1 MMSEVALNNQ
11 NIQPDGQTEPEFVPK
26 KRKGISFQMQKKLW
40 GLAFVSPLII
50 GILIFFIYP
59 FVMSVWYSFNVVSFT
74 PEGITTQFVG
84 MDNFYNAFRIHLTFM
99 QVLSE
104 TAINVISSIFI
115 ILFFSLFMAVILNG
129 KFKGKTFVRAVFFIP
144 VVLNSEAVATVMDT
158 SLAAGVADVLGQTG
172 SGALN
177 QIFDLNMFLANAHFP
192 PALTAMLTTMVGR
205 LYEIVTFSGIQII
218 IFLAAI
224 QSVPKHLYEA
234 AVIEGA
240 TKYETFWKI
249 TFPMVAPM
257 FLPILVFTVM
267 DSFSQSPLN
276 SLLIVQL
283 NHGFL
288 GLHAAMS
295 WIYFGVS
302 LGIVLV
308 YYFII
313 TKGVLAIYEGE
324 RKRKPRVL

>member
-1 MMSEVALNNQ
+1 MSEVALNNQ
-11 NIQPDGQTEPEFVPK
+11 NVQSDEENELEIIPK
-26 KRKGISFQMQKKLW
+26 KPKGMSFQTQKKLW
-40 GLAFVSPLII
+40 GLIFVSPVII
-50 GILIFFIYP
+50 GIIVFFLYP
-59 FVMSVWYSFNVVSFT
+59 FVMSIWYSFNIVNFGHD
-74 PEGITTQFVG
+74 GITFTFVG
-84 MDNFYNAFRIHLTFM
+84 WGNFENAFRVHLTFM
-99 QVLSE
+99 QVLAE
-104 TAINVISSIFI
+104 TAINVASSIFI

-144 VVLNSEAVATVMDT
+144 VVLNSEAIATVMGN
-158 SLAAGVADVLGQTG
+158 SLAEGIGAVLGQTG
-172 SGALN
+172 AGALN
-177 QIFDLNMFLANAHFP
+177 DIFDLNQFLANAHFP

-276 SLLIVQL
+276 TLLITQL
-283 NHGFL
+283 NTGVL

-295 WIYFGVS
+295 WVYFGVS
-302 LGIVLV
+302 MAIVII
-308 YYFII
+308 YYLII
-313 TKGVLAIYEGE
+313 SKGVLAIYEGE